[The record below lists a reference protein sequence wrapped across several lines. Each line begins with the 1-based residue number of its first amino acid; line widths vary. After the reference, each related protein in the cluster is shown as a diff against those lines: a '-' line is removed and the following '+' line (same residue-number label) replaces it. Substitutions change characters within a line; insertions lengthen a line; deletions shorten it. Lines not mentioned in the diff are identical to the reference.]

1 YSMAETLW
9 WGNNSGCEPLEKKCL
24 IEGTTDHPDLFCN
37 QFPDEDHM
45 LYTHD
50 RLSLGSRNV
59 KMYDELLPVEHRH
72 FVNTNLGGA
81 FDFMDRCPIVE
92 AYANTGCKNGMS
104 SVMPGSFIGPN
115 SRCVK
120 GKHLQFDDKH
130 VGDLCVNTQCND
142 DTLSVQFFLDD
153 TWHVCREGETVA
165 PRGEHWSGGI
175 GCTRYADA
183 CTVLPNSSA
192 YLIPVVDPPLTDA
205 PKFPE
210 DAGEEVMDGGSISR
224 LNPGEP
230 LAGKCI
236 SGRKKASLPSPTS
249 ALMGDGHN
257 NFRTARRAADAL
269 NRGFLLSRP
278 PHGSVGFSRG
288 QDRGNESLCIY
299 SPL

>member
-1 YSMAETLW
+1 MELEDEGGEGTKLSHWKKRNVVNEMMSSDGEIGYYSALTLAAFEDMGVYWPKYSIAETLW

-120 GKHLQFDDKH
+120 GKHLQFDDK
-130 VGDLCVNTQCND
+130 
-142 DTLSVQFFLDD
+142 
-153 TWHVCREGETVA
+153 
-165 PRGEHWSGGI
+165 
-175 GCTRYADA
+175 
-183 CTVLPNSSA
+183 
-192 YLIPVVDPPLTDA
+192 
-205 PKFPE
+205 
-210 DAGEEVMDGGSISR
+210 
-224 LNPGEP
+224 
-230 LAGKCI
+230 
-236 SGRKKASLPSPTS
+236 
-249 ALMGDGHN
+249 
-257 NFRTARRAADAL
+257 
-269 NRGFLLSRP
+269 
-278 PHGSVGFSRG
+278 
-288 QDRGNESLCIY
+288 
-299 SPL
+299 